1 MTSKGIQIPKTFY
14 FSLVNQM
21 LMNTALLLL
30 EKDGSW
36 VIGDSAIKTQIYGS
50 VSIKIK
56 INK

>member
-21 LMNTALLLL
+21 LMNR
-30 EKDGSW
+30 KRW
-36 VIGDSAIKTQIYGS
+36 VIGDSVIKTQIYGS